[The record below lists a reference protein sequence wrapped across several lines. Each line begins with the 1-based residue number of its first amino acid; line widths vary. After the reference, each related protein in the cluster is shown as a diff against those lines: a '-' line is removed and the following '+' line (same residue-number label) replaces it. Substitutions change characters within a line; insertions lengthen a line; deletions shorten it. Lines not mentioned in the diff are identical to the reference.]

1 MMPARQARNVSGET
15 RFGGPSSKDA
25 GGMITI
31 RCRKKSTS
39 AVICL
44 ESTDSAGVTTATYLW
59 PQPDGSNKLRV
70 HTSPP
75 ANYITD
81 GVVLGTQT

>member
-1 MMPARQARNVSGET
+1 MPARQAKNVSGET
-15 RFGGPSSKDA
+15 RFGGGSSKDA
-25 GGMITI
+25 GGKITL
-31 RCRKKSTS
+31 RCRQKST
-39 AVICL
+39 AAWIAL
-44 ESTDSAGVTTATYLW
+44 EATDSAGVTTTMYLW

-75 ANYITD
+75 ANFITD